1 MNWLSYTII
10 ENFASILVLLVIYFY
25 IYHYYKERYLGIWTL
40 SWFFYDVRLLFEYVI
55 STGYRTGPVLI
66 CNQIL
71 SLSSGI
77 LFLWGTYTFIGRPFP
92 KKWLYFYCLTSLWI
106 IIAITF
112 RFPFDLMTLPTFT
125 LLGFTS
131 IWTGMKYIQLKNI
144 EPISKNITGYAFIL
158 WGIHNIDYP
167 FMRQIDLFAPYG
179 YTLSSLFILLIAFG
193 IFLVYFHRI
202 NSALEKRKQYFTMLV
217 EQAADAIFL
226 HDARGNILDVNQQA
240 CNSLGYSR
248 DELLKLTV
256 ADFETDITPDKLGH
270 IRESITLQNPVTLYG
285 INKRKDGTTFP
296 VEVRLGILD
305 TVEDKL
311 FLSLVRDIT
320 ERKQMEERERL
331 AHAVLEHLNQ
341 LGGTEDTIRDILQMV
356 KQSTGFEAAGI
367 RLRKGYDFPY
377 FVQDGFPTDFL
388 LTENTLTVQ
397 CPDGGPCRDKDGKI
411 CLECTCG
418 LVISGHTDPANP
430 LFTPGGSFWTNDS
443 FPLLDLQ
450 ADQDPRFHPRNR
462 CVHEGFHSFALVPLR
477 AGKDIIGLFQLND
490 RRKDQFTLDMIL
502 FFEGLC
508 DS

>member
-25 IYHYYKERYLGIWTL
+25 LYHYYKERYLGIWTL

-202 NSALEKRKQYFTMLV
+202 NSALKKRKQYFTMLV

-226 HDARGNILDVNQQA
+226 HDAEGNMFDLNQQA

-248 DELLKLTV
+248 DEIMNLTIS
-256 ADFETDITPDKLGH
+256 DIETTVTLEQMIATLG
-270 IRESITLQNPVTLYG
+270 SVSPQTPVTLYG
-285 INKRKDGTTFP
+285 IHKRKDGSTFP
-296 VEVRLGILD
+296 VEVHMGLLD
-305 TVEDKL
+305 TGEDKL
-311 FLSLVRDIT
+311 FLALVRDIS
-320 ERKQMEERERL
+320 ERKKAEEKLLESESLLKESQSIASLGSYILDIRSGLWTSSDVLDKLFGIDEAYERSL
-331 AHAVLEHLNQ
+331 EGWIAIVHPGDRTMMDDYLRNKVLGQGEPFDKEYRIIRWDDKAERWVHG
-341 LGGTEDTIRDILQMV
+341 LG
-356 KQSTGFEAAGI
+356 K
-367 RLRKGYDFPY
+367 
-377 FVQDGFPTDFL
+377 
-388 LTENTLTVQ
+388 
-397 CPDGGPCRDKDGKI
+397 
-411 CLECTCG
+411 LEF
-418 LVISGHTDPANP
+418 D
-430 LFTPGGSFWTNDS
+430 
-443 FPLLDLQ
+443 
-450 ADQDPRFHPRNR
+450 
-462 CVHEGFHSFALVPLR
+462 
-477 AGKDIIGLFQLND
+477 
-490 RRKDQFTLDMIL
+490 
-502 FFEGLC
+502 
-508 DS
+508 